1 MTRQGD
7 SPPEWIADGEKYA
20 LIGLDAN
27 VRDHLP
33 FQELAPGFWVWT
45 DRTFDV
51 PPQWKEWLGSIRTED
66 IEGCNLV
73 LVSKSSSQQ
82 SDVLD
87 AENKGLKRRVWG
99 FYLGLLL
106 TSPFSPAREP
116 IMLTGSRRGAEID
129 IRQKQDFEIPFPN
142 LFRPYPPIL
151 AGDIRRAAQ
160 LGTSYESLNAAPPSG
175 GAWRIFRPVSVYVEG
190 RTATDILDRLHQYCR
205 CIDGLILSEPGKA
218 AKQFKSRT
226 ELFVGPGHHQ
236 TMGELYEIRSAV
248 EHLHENRYL
257 ETFDRAVRL
266 DLVKKEAIAEH
277 VARYALA
284 RIIGDKNIW
293 SHFANAPSLEAFWRL
308 PEADRRTIWGTP
320 TNPADALVGFDVKFI
335 SDGELGQQ

>member
-1 MTRQGD
+1 MTPQRGGPSD
-7 SPPEWIADGEKYA
+7 WIAEGEKYA

-33 FQELAPGFWVWT
+33 FQELAPGIWVWT

-51 PPQWKEWLGSIRTED
+51 PPQWKEWLGSIRAEE
-66 IEGCNLV
+66 IEGCNFV
-73 LVSKSSSQQ
+73 LVSKLSSQRP
-82 SDVLD
+82 DVLD
-87 AENKGLKRRVWG
+87 AENERLKKRVWS

-106 TSPFSPAREP
+106 ASPFSPAHQP
-116 IMLTGSRRGAEID
+116 IMLTGSRRGDEID
-129 IRQKQDFEIPFPN
+129 IREEQALDMPFPN
-142 LFRPYPPIL
+142 LFRPYPLIF
-151 AGDIRRAAQ
+151 AGDVQRAAQ
-160 LGTSYESLNAAPPSG
+160 LGASYGSLVATPPIS
-175 GAWRIFRPVSVYVEG
+175 GAWRIFRSLSVYVAG

-205 CIDGLILSEPGKA
+205 CIDGLILSQPGKA

-226 ELFVGPGHHQ
+226 ELFVGPRHHDM
-236 TMGELYEIRSAV
+236 MGDLYEIRSAV

-277 VARYALA
+277 IARCALA
-284 RIIGDKNIW
+284 RIIGDSSLW
-293 SHFANAPSLEAFWRL
+293 PHFVNTAALEAFWRL
-308 PEADRRTIWGTP
+308 PDADRRTLWGVP
-320 TNPADALVGFDVKFI
+320 TDPADALLGFDVKFI